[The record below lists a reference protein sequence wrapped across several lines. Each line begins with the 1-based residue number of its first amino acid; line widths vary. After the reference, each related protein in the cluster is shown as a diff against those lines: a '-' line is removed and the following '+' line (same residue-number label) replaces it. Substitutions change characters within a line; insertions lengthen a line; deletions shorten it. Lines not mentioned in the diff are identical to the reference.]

1 MHMDE
6 NPCDNAQE
14 QEAIAL
20 EAEIQALRRQL
31 RALESQYS
39 KNTTQ
44 VKGAGVSLL
53 HSGSGSGSAWDVSG
67 HGLTKEQVE
76 RYSRQIILPSFGV
89 SSM

>member
-20 EAEIQALRRQL
+20 EAEIQTLRRQL

-44 VKGAGVSLL
+44 GKGAGVSLL
-53 HSGSGSGSAWDVSG
+53 HGGSGSAWDVSG

-76 RYSRQIILPSFGV
+76 R
-89 SSM
+89 

>member
-1 MHMDE
+1 MDE

-44 VKGAGVSLL
+44 GKGAGVSLL
-53 HSGSGSGSAWDVSG
+53 HGGSGSAWDVSG